1 RQATWDFF
9 CKRSNAPH
17 LQSTETPEAKASPC
31 VKMVCVPCFIVPLL
45 LYLWHKFV
53 QPILL
58 KYWNPWEKKDKD
70 GNVISTEPKLFD
82 CSGGVCR
89 FAGKKTAP
97 PDAAGTDPATQTVTT
112 APDEVTDK
120 KSL

>member
-1 RQATWDFF
+1 
-9 CKRSNAPH
+9 
-17 LQSTETPEAKASPC
+17 
-31 VKMVCVPCFIVPLL
+31 MVCVPCFIVPVL

-70 GNVISTEPKLFD
+70 GNVIKTKPKNPFD

-89 FAGKKTAP
+89 FAGKKSVETNTFDPLPAEP
-97 PDAAGTDPATQTVTT
+97 TDGSPGGSI
-112 APDEVTDK
+112 EVNK
-120 KSL
+120 KVD

>member
-1 RQATWDFF
+1 
-9 CKRSNAPH
+9 
-17 LQSTETPEAKASPC
+17 
-31 VKMVCVPCFIVPLL
+31 MVCVPCFIVPVL

-70 GNVISTEPKLFD
+70 GNVIKTEPKNPFD

-89 FAGKKTAP
+89 FASKKSTPAVTSDAPLETTNESANNPDDTSKKT
-97 PDAAGTDPATQTVTT
+97 
-112 APDEVTDK
+112 
-120 KSL
+120 L

>member
-1 RQATWDFF
+1 
-9 CKRSNAPH
+9 
-17 LQSTETPEAKASPC
+17 
-31 VKMVCVPCFIVPLL
+31 MVCVPCFIVPVL

-70 GNVISTEPKLFD
+70 GNVLPTDTTKFPFD
-82 CSGGVCR
+82 CTGGVCR
-89 FAGKKTAP
+89 FAGKKTDDSAVEGKDSP
-97 PDAAGTDPATQTVTT
+97 VTLQSGLET
-112 APDEVTDK
+112 GHE

>member
-1 RQATWDFF
+1 
-9 CKRSNAPH
+9 
-17 LQSTETPEAKASPC
+17 
-31 VKMVCVPCFIVPLL
+31 MVCVPCFIVPVL

-70 GNVISTEPKLFD
+70 GNVIQTESKNPFD
-82 CSGGVCR
+82 CTGGVCR
-89 FAGKKTAP
+89 WAGKKTTVPPSHDQPPSTSTTASITDD
-97 PDAAGTDPATQTVTT
+97 PDASR
-112 APDEVTDK
+112 K